1 MKTVLKYAAC
11 VALLMNSAWASSEDM
26 PDGDDSPH
34 WVRDLGELSAVQ
46 QQIYTNKFA
55 AAKRAYSSGSQTL
68 CLQFLTECEAIYAKN
83 PNVWNLRASVYIAQK
98 NFDEALIWLEKV
110 RSVAPDDLV
119 ANLNFSLLHLG
130 AGRYEQSIEEIDVL
144 IDELKYKKGMDALVH
159 SLIFRKFICLLKLGK
174 VDEARAVVAK
184 IDPMS
189 FTPLYY
195 YSQSML
201 NYVAGDKKAAARDMA
216 AADRI
221 YRTDSYLQAYKQ
233 NIQFSG
239 LLSDKPAAEA
249 ETK

>member
-1 MKTVLKYAAC
+1 MKTMLRFAAC
-11 VALLMNSAWASSEDM
+11 AALFMAPTWASSEDM
-26 PDGDDSPH
+26 PDGEDSPL
-34 WVRDLGELSAVQ
+34 WVLELGELTPVQ

-55 AAKRAYSSGSQTL
+55 AAKRAYSSGSHAL

-98 NFDEALIWLEKV
+98 KFEDAQVWLEKV
-110 RSVAPDDLV
+110 REIAPDDLV

-144 IDELKYKKGMDALVH
+144 IDELKYKKGMESLVH
-159 SLIFRKFICLLKLGK
+159 SLLFRKFVCLLKLGK
-174 VDEARAVVAK
+174 VDDARAVVAK
-184 IDPMS
+184 VSPLS
-189 FTPLYY
+189 YTPLYY
-195 YSQSML
+195 YSQAML

-221 YRTDSYLQAYKQ
+221 YRTDAYLQAYKQ

-239 LLSDKPAAEA
+239 LLATPAAES
-249 ETK
+249 EQK